1 MHPAFFLNMLNSI
14 VSQALSG
21 KISIRDFVQCIKYKR
36 EFRKQHP
43 EYFDPDGIMVFCGP
57 QGSGKT
63 LSAVSYVIHLAQQ
76 YPNMILC
83 TNVSIDKSKLN
94 GIKVYPYTGLH
105 DLSKY
110 CNGYAGVVFL
120 IDEIQI
126 EFNSLESRNIDPA
139 VMQEIAQQRKQRKH
153 IVGTSQVFNRIAKP
167 FREQFKYAVMCRN
180 FFGYIQYNGVVRG
193 EDCKVD
199 DDGTVTT
206 EHVRHF
212 LWVHSADLYK
222 SYDTYAKIIRTNS
235 VGYDGGTVPRGTKR
249 RE

>member
-1 MHPAFFLNMLNSI
+1 MLSSFLSD
-14 VSQALSG
+14 ALSG
-21 KISIRDFVQCIKYKR
+21 KLSFRGLIDCLKYKR
-36 EFRKQHP
+36 DFRVDHP

-63 LSAVSYVIHLAQQ
+63 LSAVAYVIKLAQQ

-83 TNVSIDKSKLN
+83 TNVAIDETVLN

-126 EFNSLESRNIDPA
+126 EFNSLESKNIDPA
-139 VMQEIAQQRKQRKH
+139 VIQEIAQQRKQRKH

-180 FFGYIQYNGVVRG
+180 FFGCIQYNGVVRG
-193 EDCKVD
+193 DECTVD
-199 DDGTVTT
+199 DDGRVST
-206 EHVRHF
+206 EHVKHF
-212 LWVHSADLYK
+212 LWMHTADLYK
-222 SYDTYAKIIRTNS
+222 SYNTYAKIIRTNS
-235 VGYDGGTVPRGTKR
+235 VGYDGGAKKKG
-249 RE
+249 

>member
-1 MHPAFFLNMLNSI
+1 MLSSFLSD
-14 VSQALSG
+14 ALSG
-21 KISIRDFVQCIKYKR
+21 KMSFRGLIDCLKYKR
-36 EFRKQHP
+36 DFRAEHP

-63 LSAVSYVIHLAQQ
+63 LSAVAYVIKLAHQ

-83 TNVSIDKSKLN
+83 TNVAIDESVLN

-126 EFNSLESRNIDPA
+126 EFNSLESKNIDPA
-139 VMQEIAQQRKQRKH
+139 VIQEIAQQRKQRKH

-180 FFGYIQYNGVVRG
+180 FFGCIQYNGVVRG
-193 EDCKVD
+193 DECTVD
-199 DDGTVTT
+199 DDGRVST
-206 EHVRHF
+206 EHVKHF
-212 LWVHSADLYK
+212 LWMHTADLYK
-222 SYDTYAKIIRTNS
+222 SYNTYAKIIRTNS
-235 VGYDGGTVPRGTKR
+235 VGYDVGAKKKG
-249 RE
+249 

>member
-1 MHPAFFLNMLNSI
+1 MLSSFLTD
-14 VSQALSG
+14 ALSG
-21 KISIRDFVQCIKYKR
+21 KMSFRGLIDCLKFKRDFR
-36 EFRKQHP
+36 AEHP

-63 LSAVSYVIHLAQQ
+63 LSAVAYVIKLAQQ

-83 TNVSIDKSKLN
+83 TNVAIDESVLN
-94 GIKVYPYTGLH
+94 GIKVYPYTGLY

-126 EFNSLESRNIDPA
+126 EFNSLESKNIDPA
-139 VMQEIAQQRKQRKH
+139 VIQEIAQQRKQRKH

-180 FFGYIQYNGVVRG
+180 FFGCIQYNGVVRG
-193 EDCKVD
+193 DECTVD
-199 DDGTVTT
+199 DDGRVST
-206 EHVRHF
+206 EHVKHF
-212 LWVHSADLYK
+212 LWMHTADLYK
-222 SYDTYAKIIRTNS
+222 SYNTYAKVIRTNS
-235 VGYDGGTVPRGTKR
+235 VGYDGGAKKKG
-249 RE
+249 

>member
-1 MHPAFFLNMLNSI
+1 MLSSFLSD
-14 VSQALSG
+14 ALSG
-21 KISIRDFVQCIKYKR
+21 KMSFRGLIDCLKYKR
-36 EFRKQHP
+36 DFRAEHP

-63 LSAVSYVIHLAQQ
+63 LSAVAYVIKLAQQ

-83 TNVSIDKSKLN
+83 TNVAIDKSALN

-126 EFNSLESRNIDPA
+126 EFNSLESKNIDPA
-139 VMQEIAQQRKQRKH
+139 VIQEIAQQRKQRKH

-180 FFGYIQYNGVVRG
+180 FFGCIQYNGVVRG
-193 EDCKVD
+193 DECTVD
-199 DDGTVTT
+199 DDGRVST
-206 EHVRHF
+206 EHVKHF
-212 LWVHSADLYK
+212 LWVHTADLYK
-222 SYDTYAKIIRTNS
+222 SYNTYAKIIRTSS
-235 VGYDGGTVPRGTKR
+235 VGYDGGTKKKG
-249 RE
+249 

>member
-1 MHPAFFLNMLNSI
+1 MLSSFLSD
-14 VSQALSG
+14 ALSG
-21 KISIRDFVQCIKYKR
+21 KMSFRGLIDCLKYKR
-36 EFRKQHP
+36 DFRVEHP

-63 LSAVSYVIHLAQQ
+63 LSAVAYVIKLAQQ

-83 TNVSIDKSKLN
+83 TNVAIDPSVLN

-126 EFNSLESRNIDPA
+126 EFNSLESKNIDPA
-139 VMQEIAQQRKQRKH
+139 VIQEIAQQRKQRKH

-180 FFGYIQYNGVVRG
+180 FFGCIQYNGVVRG
-193 EDCKVD
+193 DECTVD
-199 DDGTVTT
+199 DDGRVST
-206 EHVRHF
+206 EHVKHF
-212 LWVHSADLYK
+212 LWMHTADLYK
-222 SYDTYAKIIRTNS
+222 SYNTYAKIIRTNS
-235 VGYDGGTVPRGTKR
+235 VGYDGGAKKKG
-249 RE
+249 